1 MGREEDLGRAAG
13 GDPVE
18 LVGAPNFPGNLEA
31 LALRGRIV
39 VIGVGAGATVELDLR
54 QLMGKRG
61 RILAS
66 TMRARPLEEKA
77 AATRLVEKAV
87 LPGFA
92 SGDLAV
98 PVAATYPLDD
108 VAAAYERFKEGGKLG
123 KIILTP

>member
-1 MGREEDLGRAAG
+1 ML
-13 GDPVE
+13 E

-39 VIGVGAGATVELDLR
+39 VIGVGAGARIELDLR

-61 RILAS
+61 RIFAS
-66 TMRARPLEEKA
+66 TMRTRPLEEKA

-87 LPGFA
+87 LPGFV

-98 PVAATYPLDD
+98 PVAATFPLED
-108 VAAAYERFKEGGKLG
+108 VAAAYERFKSGGKLG
-123 KIILTP
+123 KIVIEP